1 MRVIKGRGMK
11 NIEDIYESATLQVL
25 IKDYAEKIG
34 LQDTTD
40 IFMILYSFQVYIC
53 SQYQQLYL
61 ENTTLKDTIDI
72 YNSILKL
79 RDGSVF
85 FPSYILADLERID
98 ALKKPE
104 PKGVEVPSRTCGCLC
119 FT

>member
-1 MRVIKGRGMK
+1 MK
-11 NIEDIYESATLQVL
+11 HIEDIYESATLQVL

-34 LQDTTD
+34 LQDKTD

-61 ENTTLKDTIDI
+61 ENKNLKDTIDI

-85 FPSYILADLERID
+85 FPSYILTDLERIE

-104 PKGVEVPSRTCGCLC
+104 PVEVPTRAYGCLC
-119 FT
+119 FR